1 MIRGGN
7 LRADG
12 STHLVDDGLV
22 FISAEKAIEF
32 RRSTVSSGD
41 LVFTCWGTVNQ
52 VGLIG
57 AGSRY
62 ARYVISNKQMQ
73 LTPNPALADSLF
85 LFYLFSS
92 AAVQNAIL
100 GQSIGSTIPGFNLG
114 QLRSLRI
121 LLPPLPE
128 QRTIAAA
135 LGDVDALRDGLDRLI
150 AKKRALKQAASQE
163 LLTGRT
169 RLPGFSGVWEVR
181 ALGELFAFSGGYTAS
196 REQLSATGHC
206 YLHYG
211 DIHTSTKTVVDV
223 SADYA
228 DIPKLDVPLNRVS
241 SGRRWRRGGRR
252 LAC

>member
-1 MIRGGN
+1 MTLVSADWSVATVEEIAAPCENALATGPFGSSIGSRFFRPTGVPVIRGGN

-150 AKKRALKQAASQE
+150 AKKRALKPDI
-163 LLTGRT
+163 LT
-169 RLPGFSGVWEVR
+169 
-181 ALGELFAFSGGYTAS
+181 
-196 REQLSATGHC
+196 
-206 YLHYG
+206 
-211 DIHTSTKTVVDV
+211 
-223 SADYA
+223 
-228 DIPKLDVPLNRVS
+228 
-241 SGRRWRRGGRR
+241 
-252 LAC
+252 